1 MNIFN
6 NLFQNSIQD
15 VEYSSEFHSSSNISL
30 GDILIGRFNTLNPD
44 HSAGNR
50 DEQQALFIT
59 QRIENVINHDN
70 LMGNSNNNNLNNN
83 NNNITNNF
91 NNISNNGG
99 IIPSPTF
106 PSHSEDISNIETITL
121 RRNQRKYD
129 KDNINKKLKV
139 LFFKTFYSQI
149 TPLFIDDSFKPLDQD
164 FIRDVKKKSNKR
176 YIGKTMSKIW
186 EDFGKQQ
193 IDLSKIKED
202 CMEKFSILMSA
213 TCEERFN
220 IFLASNPYKSFLAK
234 IARDEIYLEKV
245 KKKANS
251 FIDYFKE

>member
-149 TPLFIDDSFKPLDQD
+149 TLIPT
-164 FIRDVKKKSNKR
+164 KSP
-176 YIGKTMSKIW
+176 
-186 EDFGKQQ
+186 
-193 IDLSKIKED
+193 
-202 CMEKFSILMSA
+202 A
-213 TCEERFN
+213 TPRSLWRQTVYHN
-220 IFLASNPYKSFLAK
+220 G
-234 IARDEIYLEKV
+234 EKV
-245 KKKANS
+245 HVLPAQS
-251 FIDYFKE
+251 APCRILIRR